1 MAGNNMEQKAHEG
14 TYAGFITLL
23 KVGTIVSVLAAA
35 VVVLLIAN

>member
-1 MAGNNMEQKAHEG
+1 MAGNNMELKAHEG

-23 KVGTIVSVLAAA
+23 KVGTGVAIAAAA